1 MNQNDTIKHGGI
13 RMKVEE
19 ELILK
24 KSVNLVLNGKIKE
37 YDKLKN
43 GDVLDKLMANL
54 VIAEIQDIQREL
66 QL

>member
-1 MNQNDTIKHGGI
+1 MIKV
-13 RMKVEE
+13 KDD

-24 KSVNLVLNGKIKE
+24 KSVNLVLNDKIKE
-37 YDKLKN
+37 YDKLKD

-66 QL
+66 PL